1 MQKSSKIIIAI
12 TILIVLGL
20 IIGLIAG
27 VVSLIN
33 KEKESITASQFK
45 TIMEQKNY
53 MITDASSQ
61 FSQYSYVDQVYIA
74 GDNNYGYQIEFYELS
89 DESNA
94 ISFYNNNASNFQ
106 ARKGNS
112 STETNV
118 NGKNFSKYT
127 LSSGGNYMVVSRIDN
142 TVIYIDVDSNYKDE
156 VKNILDEIGY

>member
-1 MQKSSKIIIAI
+1 MKKSSKLIITI

-20 IIGLIAG
+20 IIGVIAG
-27 VVSLIN
+27 VVSLLN

-45 TIMEQKNY
+45 YIMEQKNY
-53 MITDASSQ
+53 IITDATSQ

-74 GDNNYGYQIEFYELS
+74 GDNNYNYQIEFYELS

-94 ISFYNNNASNFQ
+94 IGFYNNNAANFQ
-106 ARKGNS
+106 ARKGKS
-112 STETNV
+112 AAQTNI

-127 LSSGGNYMVVSRIDN
+127 LSSEGKYMVVSRIDN
-142 TVIYIDVDSNYKDE
+142 TVIYINVDSNYKDE